1 MDRAQQALDR
11 AAKTEKQLRAS
22 LKEHR
27 RAADAAEDDLTDRRR
42 DLKEMKSQLK
52 MAKKLRKREV
62 KKLSAE
68 ARTRRP

>member
-1 MDRAQQALDR
+1 MDRAQQALDQ

-22 LKEHR
+22 LKAHR
-27 RAADAAEDDLTDRRR
+27 RAVDAAEDDLTHRRR

-62 KKLSAE
+62 KKLGHAA
-68 ARTRRP
+68 ARS